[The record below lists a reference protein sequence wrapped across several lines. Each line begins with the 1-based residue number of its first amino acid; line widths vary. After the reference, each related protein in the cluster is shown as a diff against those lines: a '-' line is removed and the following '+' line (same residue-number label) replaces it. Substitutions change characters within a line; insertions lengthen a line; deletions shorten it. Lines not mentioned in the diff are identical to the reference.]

1 MNSLQMNLKG
11 LSEFEQLKQTVEDQ
25 EEIIQKQAQEIE
37 RLQDTVYQLIGG
49 LFNQQKQAEQIDL
62 AVAMLRNRKPKR
74 QQEDDPDYYTV
85 WPTTRQGDDLEQRMT
100 ELETKMEKID
110 GIFSDKQRKVYSQAT
125 LPVELLSPKKRTIN
139 SHWLCGNE

>member
-25 EEIIQKQAQEIE
+25 GEIIQKQAQQIE

-85 WPTTRQGDDLEQRMT
+85 WPTTRQGDDLEHRMT

-110 GIFSDKQRKVYSQAT
+110 GIFSDKQRKVYSQST
-125 LPVELLSPKKRTIN
+125 LPVEIVLPKKITN
-139 SHWLCGNE
+139 SKWLCGNE